1 MKEKCGLPFEMLL
14 AVEFTT
20 LRVMYNIFEVKRI
33 DAIGDRVAYG
43 LCNSF
48 TRICNAGAP
57 AVTCSKSSPHTDR
70 YRCRFYWF
78 YEHPSTNFVTG
89 ILLICDWLDR
99 AVSVTGYLRSLSNPC
114 ELLLWI
120 RLFKGPQHF
129 VPSDESSS
137 RFSTSLSFSSLFQQE
152 EVKAEET
159 KQEPAGESPAETAE
173 VTTPTEGTPA
183 SPNAVTSP
191 DNKETK
197 KKEKVR
203 SIVLEYVIIRDGI
216 RKTKLH
222 LLHGKVYTQR
232 KTSFEES
239 DGLTR

>member
-1 MKEKCGLPFEMLL
+1 MRVLALL
-14 AVEFTT
+14 FSHLSLYISFFIRRKNFDLWIIKAIHAARNDLLEYRIACERKIRSS
-20 LRVMYNIFEVKRI
+20 LRDLACCWIYDDPSYVQYIRSKARI

-89 ILLICDWLDR
+89 IVLICDWLDG

-129 VPSDESSS
+129 VPSDDVS
-137 RFSTSLSFSSLFQQE
+137 RVDFQQ
-152 EVKAEET
+152 VF
-159 KQEPAGESPAETAE
+159 PFPRCFSR
-173 VTTPTEGTPA
+173 
-183 SPNAVTSP
+183 
-191 DNKETK
+191 K
-197 KKEKVR
+197 K
-203 SIVLEYVIIRDGI
+203 
-216 RKTKLH
+216 
-222 LLHGKVYTQR
+222 
-232 KTSFEES
+232 
-239 DGLTR
+239 